1 MTTPHHNV
9 SVEALISQVL
19 RLGVLLA
26 FVIVCVGGTM
36 YLSQHRGQATAFS
49 HFSGGES
56 DLRTIGSIFVLA
68 LHLRSDALI
77 QLGLLV
83 LIATP
88 VARVLMSAIGFAI
101 DRDGLYVVISTIVF
115 VVLMYGLLHAT

>member
-1 MTTPHHNV
+1 MSIRHNV
-9 SVEALISQVL
+9 SVEALISRVL
-19 RLGVLLA
+19 RFGVVLA
-26 FVIVCVGGTM
+26 FVIVCAGAAM
-36 YLSQHRGQATAFS
+36 YLSQNHGQDVAFQ
-49 HFSGGES
+49 HFAGAGS

-68 LHLRSDALI
+68 FHWRSDALI

-101 DRDGLYVVISTIVF
+101 DGDGLYVIISSIVF

>member
-1 MTTPHHNV
+1 VTVRQNV
-9 SVEALISQVL
+9 SVEALVSQVL
-19 RLGVLLA
+19 RFGVLLA
-26 FVIVCVGGTM
+26 FVIVCLGGAM
-36 YLSQHRGQATAFS
+36 YLSQHHGQEVAFA

-56 DLRTIGSIFVLA
+56 DLRTIGSIVVLA

-101 DRDGLYVVISTIVF
+101 DRDGLYVLIGTIVF
-115 VVLMYGLLHAT
+115 AVLMYGLLHAT